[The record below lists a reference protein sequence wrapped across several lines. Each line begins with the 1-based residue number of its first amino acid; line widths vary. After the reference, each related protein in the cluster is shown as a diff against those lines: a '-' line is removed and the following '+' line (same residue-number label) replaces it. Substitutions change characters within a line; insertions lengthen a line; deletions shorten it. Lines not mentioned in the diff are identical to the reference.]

1 MIAST
6 PISGPLVNG
15 SAASAS
21 TPICTQTRPSA
32 FTFSGRR

>member
-6 PISGPLVNG
+6 AIIGPFVNG
-15 SAASAS
+15 SAATAS

-32 FTFSGRR
+32 FTLSGRR